1 MGVRLT
7 RPGTGNR
14 FRKAKSQITDNSIDS
29 RRNRQAD
36 QLANNGRLMDLSAY
50 VMLATAGPA
59 PATSAAWADI
69 DVLPLPV
76 ALRANQTSTDHEAA
90 ILLRAKVRVRPVRHL
105 LSPSGECTAQPSSP
119 PRNSSPCHT
128 HAHCYTTRHYT
139 PCSP

>member
-50 VMLATAGPA
+50 IMLATAGPT
-59 PATSAAWADI
+59 PASRAAWADI
-69 DVLPLPV
+69 DVLP
-76 ALRANQTSTDHEAA
+76 
-90 ILLRAKVRVRPVRHL
+90 
-105 LSPSGECTAQPSSP
+105 SPGITKEY
-119 PRNSSPCHT
+119 N
-128 HAHCYTTRHYT
+128 
-139 PCSP
+139 

>member
-50 VMLATAGPA
+50 IMLATAGPT
-59 PATSAAWADI
+59 PASRAAWADI
-69 DVLPLPV
+69 DVLPSPV
-76 ALRANQTSTDHEAA
+76 ALPLQTTPLPTM
-90 ILLRAKVRVRPVRHL
+90 IP
-105 LSPSGECTAQPSSP
+105 LSFSVPK
-119 PRNSSPCHT
+119 
-128 HAHCYTTRHYT
+128 
-139 PCSP
+139 